1 MISQHGLGTPG
12 SLLGLSKARFQP
24 LRGLLIA
31 GLIAAGGCDQLSQLW
46 TSFKPKG
53 DKPPAAVPTAQQA
66 VVPAKLV
73 VPPSDIVATVNGVAI
88 SKSDVQMRVQA
99 LKTLI
104 RNAGQEWKPLKVE
117 QLDAVLTDL
126 VNTELTSQEAIAR
139 GLDRPMEVQRRW
151 EFMRRDFFAQ
161 EWLRWHQE
169 HAEVG
174 SADVNQ
180 YYEEHKIGFRQPE
193 RRRLRQLTVASEE
206 QAKQALARLL
216 GESTE
221 FTSLA
226 QQISIAPSAKDGGLL
241 PGWVMRANEKAF
253 VYPSETEAKNA
264 GVMSLDPTLEAAAFA
279 IDQTQG
285 LSNYVKGSDNRYHIF
300 QLTERQEARQ
310 RPLAEVYDM
319 IKNYLLVQK
328 LQQSVDALNKKAKIE
343 RFPERLESVTQ

>member
-1 MISQHGLGTPG
+1 MIFQRSQGMPC
-12 SLLGLSKARFQP
+12 SLWAFSGARCHL

-31 GLIAAGGCDQLSQLW
+31 GLMAAGGCEKISQLL
-46 TSFKPKG
+46 FPKS
-53 DKPPAAVPTAQQA
+53 KEHSSAAAALTTAQQA
-66 VVPAKLV
+66 VIPVKLS
-73 VPPSDIVATVNGVAI
+73 VPPSDVVATVNGVAI
-88 SKSDVQMRVQA
+88 SKSDVQMRVQV

-104 RNAGQEWKPLKVE
+104 RNAGQEWKPFTAE
-117 QLDAVLTDL
+117 QLDAILKDL
-126 VNTELTSQEAIAR
+126 VNTELTSQDAVAR
-139 GLDRPMEVQRRW
+139 GLDRPMDVQRRW

-161 EWLRWHQE
+161 EWLRWYQE
-169 HAEVG
+169 HEEVG
-174 SADVNQ
+174 SADVTQ

-206 QAKQALARLL
+206 QAKQVLARLL

-253 VYPSETEAKNA
+253 LYPSETEAKNA

-300 QLTERQEARQ
+300 QLTERQEVRQ